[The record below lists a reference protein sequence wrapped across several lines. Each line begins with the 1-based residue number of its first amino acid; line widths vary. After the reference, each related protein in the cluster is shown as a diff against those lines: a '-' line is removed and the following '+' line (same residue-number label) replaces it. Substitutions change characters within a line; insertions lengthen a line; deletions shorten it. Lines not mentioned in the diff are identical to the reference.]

1 MHWQRL
7 RGFILVGCLSLSAV
21 CGCMEE
27 PPLATQEQRQFRAL
41 DVPYVPT
48 PQEVVV
54 AMLYAANVGPED
66 ILYDLGCG
74 DGRIVVTAAHQF
86 GARATGVDLD
96 PERLSEAWANAHRA
110 GVTDRVR
117 FLQQDLFE
125 TELRDATVV
134 TLYLLPK
141 LNLRLRP
148 LLLHNLKPGARIVSH
163 AFDMAEWQPDQV
175 VPVRGDNIY
184 LWVVPARVGG
194 TWVWHQAGTTKSQFY
209 RLRLRQHFQQLSGTL
224 QNDGVEMPVTEVE
237 LLGSFLRFTVKPQA
251 QGQPLQMAFQG
262 RVEDNLIAGH
272 VQIGN
277 AATAD
282 VQSWQAQRESAENL
296 VLHTAVAH

>member
-21 CGCMEE
+21 CSCMEE
-27 PPLATQEQRQFRAL
+27 PPLATPERSQLRAP

-74 DGRIVVTAAHQF
+74 DGRIVVTAARQF

-96 PERLSEAWANAHRA
+96 PERLSEARANARRA

-148 LLLHNLKPGARIVSH
+148 RLLHNLKPGARIVSH

-184 LWVVPARVGG
+184 LLSAPAQATLSAAEWNLAERRGG
-194 TWVWHQAGTTKSQFY
+194 NTRDRGRTAGQLPPLHREATGAGAASADG
-209 RLRLRQHFQQLSGTL
+209 LSGAR
-224 QNDGVEMPVTEVE
+224 G
-237 LLGSFLRFTVKPQA
+237 G
-251 QGQPLQMAFQG
+251 
-262 RVEDNLIAGH
+262 
-272 VQIGN
+272 
-277 AATAD
+277 
-282 VQSWQAQRESAENL
+282 
-296 VLHTAVAH
+296 